1 MGQAGSNLAA
11 QASTDAGVVPE
22 KGYSWA
28 SPATRMNLKQDTMH
42 TPSVVRSKD
51 GTPLAFWRQGSGAA
65 LLLVHG
71 GLCDHL
77 AWHFVAPLLARHFA
91 VWTFDRRGRG
101 ESGETQPWSFA
112 REVEDI
118 HALLGKIGEPVHLL
132 GHSAGAILA
141 LSAASR
147 GDQLRSLILYEP
159 PFLVAGIRE
168 HPTPELLAH
177 IEQLLVSGDS
187 DQALRIAMRETA
199 DLTDGE
205 IDAMQS
211 SPGWKHLRGA
221 ARAIPNDW
229 RIWQEPLEP
238 DSLKN
243 LTVPTLVLAGTE
255 SPAWIRAGA
264 LAVLNALPEGT
275 FAELA
280 GQGHSGMITAPE
292 LFAKIVGRFA
302 ENVAVDC

>member
-1 MGQAGSNLAA
+1 M
-11 QASTDAGVVPE
+11 D
-22 KGYSWA
+22 
-28 SPATRMNLKQDTMH
+28 

-51 GTPLAFWRQGSGAA
+51 GTPLAFWRQGSGPA

-77 AWHFVAPLLARHFA
+77 AWHFVAPLLTRHFT
-91 VWTFDRRGRG
+91 VWTFDRRGHG

-118 HALLGKIGEPVHLL
+118 HALLSKVGEPVHLL

-147 GDQLRSLILYEP
+147 ADRLRSLILYEP
-159 PFLVAGIRE
+159 PFLIAGARE
-168 HPTPELLAH
+168 RPAPELLAV
-177 IEQLLVSGDS
+177 IERLLQSGNP
-187 DQALRIAMRETA
+187 DQALRIAMRETVG
-199 DLTDGE
+199 LTDGE

-211 SPGWKHLRGA
+211 SPGWEHLRGA

-229 RIWQEPLEP
+229 RIWQEPFEP
-238 DSLKN
+238 DSLKSFA
-243 LTVPTLVLAGTE
+243 VPTLVLAGAE

-264 LAVLNALPEGT
+264 VAVLNALPAGT

-292 LFAKIVGRFA
+292 LFAKIVGQFA
-302 ENVAVDC
+302 ENVAADG